1 MSTDFSIRPVGGP
14 VATPVIRP
22 QPDAAS
28 NGVATQLPPPQATTA
43 PDPSTSSSN
52 DPQPGSDEYSHQ
64 VTIDR
69 AAGSIVY
76 SVVDNRTSQVIS
88 QYPDDARLRARA
100 YLRSL
105 EDKQLDKSSKL
116 KLDQSA

>member
-1 MSTDFSIRPVGGP
+1 MGTDFSIRPVGVP

-22 QPDAAS
+22 LPDAAS
-28 NGVATQLPPPQATTA
+28 GGVATELPPPQATTA
-43 PDPSTSSSN
+43 PDPSAAANN
-52 DPQPGSDEYSHQ
+52 DLQADGDLSREVS
-64 VTIDR
+64 IDR

-100 YLRSL
+100 YVRSI
-105 EDKQLDKSSKL
+105 EDAKLDKSLHL
-116 KLDQSA
+116 KLDQTA